1 MEAEDEGGATPLHL
15 AAAATRAAAARL
27 LLDEAGA
34 RPEARDGCGRSP
46 LDLASLLRPS
56 SAEIVTPLLARAG
69 AVAAARAETPTAA
82 ANSAANSAANAQ
94 AAEGSAACEHL
105 GAPLAAA
112 SATSASSASP
122 GRDAPPPPP
131 LPTSSPLAAYRE
143 RALQAP
149 PQYAPTLL
157 HAEPWLVQ
165 LDGLLSRAEAR
176 ALLDKCRGRWHAAQT
191 KSAPG

>member
-15 AAAATRAAAARL
+15 AAAATRAGAARL

-46 LDLASLLRPS
+46 LDLAALLRPS
-56 SAEIVTPLLARAG
+56 STEIVTPLLAR
-69 AVAAARAETPTAA
+69 PTAA
-82 ANSAANSAANAQ
+82 ANSAANSAANAAANGQ
-94 AAEGSAACEHL
+94 AAEGSAACEEHL

-131 LPTSSPLAAYRE
+131 PLPTSAPLAAYRE

-165 LDGLLSRAEAR
+165 LDGLLSHAEAR

-191 KSAPG
+191 KSAPA

>member
-34 RPEARDGCGRSP
+34 RPEARDRCGRSP

-56 SAEIVTPLLARAG
+56 STEIVTPLLARAG
-69 AVAAARAETPTAA
+69 AA
-82 ANSAANSAANAQ
+82 ANSAADSAANGQ
-94 AAEGSAACEHL
+94 AAEGSAACEEHR

-131 LPTSSPLAAYRE
+131 PPPPLPTSAPLAAYRA

-149 PQYAPTLL
+149 P
-157 HAEPWLVQ
+157 
-165 LDGLLSRAEAR
+165 
-176 ALLDKCRGRWHAAQT
+176 
-191 KSAPG
+191 